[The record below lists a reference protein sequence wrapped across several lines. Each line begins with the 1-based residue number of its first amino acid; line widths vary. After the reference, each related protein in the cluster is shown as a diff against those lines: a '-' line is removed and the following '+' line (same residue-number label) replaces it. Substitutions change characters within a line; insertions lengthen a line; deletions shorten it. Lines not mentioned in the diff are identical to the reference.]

1 MSKFNRYRV
10 DHPLAYKNL
19 SKQLVQGNLLKTIAI
34 RLLIEISALKFLF
47 KAPVIGSLLKTS
59 EGLLLGH
66 IANAQMLERCPQSP
80 AQNRHTQDMI
90 PNFIE
95 VDVLVIGS
103 GPGAAVATEIE
114 MSSADRTICVIE
126 RGDVPRT
133 PNELH
138 HSLTHVIND
147 FYQGGQELVVAPGL
161 PLYAQGSVMGGGSEV
176 NSGLFHNLPEL
187 YRDDWASA
195 FGITAEEWL
204 RTELITS
211 HQLGPEV
218 MNVKLSNSLLARGAE
233 NSNLICENI
242 PRWRSYDDQGG
253 YSHRGM
259 NLLFWNKDEV
269 RSRISFF
276 TNSEAESI
284 DSSNKNF
291 VSVKVRNTITGAVT
305 DIRAQRVH
313 VAGGAIAT
321 PVILAKS
328 KLIRWSD
335 TEFAWH
341 PMIRVVAR
349 TKKDDLG
356 AGDIDPFQAW
366 TVDRNLK
373 FGSAVS
379 TAPLLSVALG
389 RLVSI
394 EEAAELRS
402 FYVSFSSSGKGGIL
416 PLLNLPWYRFSA
428 KDRALAAQGVEIL
441 KEVITLGG
449 GELINPADIT
459 SKKFSTV
466 HIFGTLPINCGIFTP
481 GTNKLKTDNRIRVS
495 DASILPF
502 GPGVNPQGV
511 VMSSVRIANRE
522 LMN

>member
-1 MSKFNRYRV
+1 MSRFGRYRV
-10 DHPLAYKNL
+10 ENPLAYENL
-19 SKQLVQGNLLKTIAI
+19 NVQLRQGNLLKTVAI
-34 RLLIEISALKFLF
+34 RLLIEFSALKFLM
-47 KAPVIGSLLKTS
+47 KAPLIGSLLRTS

-66 IANAQMLERCPQSP
+66 IANAQMFEKSP
-80 AQNRHTQDMI
+80 KTFLQDKSHEARL
-90 PNFIE
+90 PETVE

-114 MSSADRTICVIE
+114 ILSGDQTICVIE
-126 RGDVPRT
+126 RGDIPRT

-147 FYQGGQELVVAPGL
+147 FFQGGQELVVAPGL

-187 YRDDWASA
+187 YRYVWASA
-195 FGITAEEWL
+195 FDITVDEWRHAESL
-204 RTELITS
+204 TS
-211 HQLGPEV
+211 HQLRPEV
-218 MNVKLSNSLLARGAE
+218 MRVKKSDSLLARGAE
-233 NSNLICENI
+233 GSDLICENI
-242 PRWRSYDDQGG
+242 PRWRSYDAKGV

-259 NLLFWNKDEV
+259 NSLFWNKVDV
-269 RSRISFF
+269 KSRVSFF
-276 TNSEAESI
+276 TNSEAVII
-284 DSSNKNF
+284 DSSNKHF
-291 VSVKVRNTITGAVT
+291 VLVRVRNTITGSITNV
-305 DIRAQRVH
+305 RAQRVH
-313 VAGGAIAT
+313 VAGGAIST
-321 PVILAKS
+321 PALLAKS
-328 KLIRWSD
+328 KLIRWRD

-349 TKKDDLG
+349 TNKSDLG

-366 TVDRNLK
+366 TEDRNLK

-416 PLLNLPWYRFSA
+416 PLLNLPWYRFSK
-428 KDRALAAQGVEIL
+428 KDRLLAAQGVDVL
-441 KEVITLGG
+441 KKVIALGG
-449 GELINPADIT
+449 GELINPAGIS

-466 HIFGTLPINCGIFTP
+466 HIFGTLPINSSIFIS
-481 GTNKLKTDNRIRVS
+481 GTNKLKVDNRIRIS
-495 DASILPF
+495 DASILPY

-511 VMSSVRIANRE
+511 VMTSVRVANRE
-522 LMN
+522 LLN